1 MGTETHWPPC
11 LYEVGSWPSL
21 CSDRPGP
28 RAPGRPPSRAAPGLP
43 RQMVNKVLPSGFPS
57 TLSSISWRSPSP
69 PPTFPSRPSLRF
81 GPKPL
86 WPGSKTCLSGQREPH
101 RHGLF
106 LYSPSVLEAESF
118 ASAGRRPET
127 GETPSPAPSP
137 ASFRRAQP
145 VQLVQAPQE
154 LGAVAARGHPRLWA
168 RRAPRRTSAP
178 PVRTGFSWGL
188 HSPGW
193 RGAGNSLS

>member
-28 RAPGRPPSRAAPGLP
+28 RAPGQPPSQEAPGLP
-43 RQMVNKVLPSGFPS
+43 RRMVNKVLPSGFPS
-57 TLSSISWRSPSP
+57 TLSSISWRSPSL
-69 PPTFPSRPSLRF
+69 PPTFPSRPPLRF

-127 GETPSPAPSP
+127 GETPSPAPP
-137 ASFRRAQP
+137 ASGGHSRCSWCR
-145 VQLVQAPQE
+145 
-154 LGAVAARGHPRLWA
+154 HPRSWVQWQPGDTLGSGPGG
-168 RRAPRRTSAP
+168 RHGGPRLP
-178 PVRTGFSWGL
+178 Q
-188 HSPGW
+188 
-193 RGAGNSLS
+193 